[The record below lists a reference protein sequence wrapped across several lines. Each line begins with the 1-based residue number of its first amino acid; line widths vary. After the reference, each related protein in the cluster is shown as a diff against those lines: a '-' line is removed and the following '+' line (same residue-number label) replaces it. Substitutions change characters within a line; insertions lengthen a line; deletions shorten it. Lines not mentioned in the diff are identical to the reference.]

1 MEIRQA
7 RPDDA
12 AGIARLIGELG
23 YPVSPAMI
31 VAKLSALSTEGLDA
45 VLVAAAGDRLGGCI
59 GLHAMPLLHVEGR
72 LGRITALVVDTP
84 LRGQGIGA
92 ALLARA
98 HAWFEQSGCVKIEV
112 TSGDQRLR
120 AHRFYLSH
128 GYHRH
133 SQRFVRGLVV

>member
-7 RPDDA
+7 RSDDA

-23 YPVSPAMI
+23 YPVGPAMI
-31 VAKLSALSTEGLDA
+31 VGKLSAVSAQGPDA
-45 VLVAAAGDRLGGCI
+45 VLVAAAGDQLCGCI
-59 GLHAMPLLHVEGR
+59 SLHALPLLHREGR
-72 LGRITALVVDTP
+72 LGRITSLVVGTP
-84 LRGQGIGA
+84 FRGQGIGA

-98 HAWFEQSGCVKIEV
+98 HAWFEQAGCRQLEV

-128 GYHRH
+128 GYHRE